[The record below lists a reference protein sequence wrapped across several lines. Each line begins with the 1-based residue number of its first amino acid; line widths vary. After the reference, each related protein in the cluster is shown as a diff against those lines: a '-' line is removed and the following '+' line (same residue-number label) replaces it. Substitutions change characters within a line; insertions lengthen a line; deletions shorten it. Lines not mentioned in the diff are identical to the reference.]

1 MKSLECKGLLGHEC
15 RLAYCPRSTAA
26 KRTESGL
33 PRNGEVIYIVFL
45 DTGKKCNEVAL
56 GDTVGATGRGGVV
69 GERPIGMRY
78 ESCVVGKHRI
88 GIPGVDRC
96 KYGIYAQIGV
106 GVIASMVEF
115 SQAE

>member
-1 MKSLECKGLLGHEC
+1 MKSLECKGLLGHKC
-15 RLAYCPRSTAA
+15 RLTYRPRTTVAE
-26 KRTESGL
+26 RTESGL
-33 PRNGEVIYIVFL
+33 PRNGEVICIVFL
-45 DTGKKCNEVAL
+45 DNGKKCDEVAL
-56 GDTVGATGRGGVV
+56 GDMVGATGRGGVP

-78 ESCVVGKHRI
+78 ESCVVGKHPI

-96 KYGIYAQIGV
+96 KHGVYAQIGV